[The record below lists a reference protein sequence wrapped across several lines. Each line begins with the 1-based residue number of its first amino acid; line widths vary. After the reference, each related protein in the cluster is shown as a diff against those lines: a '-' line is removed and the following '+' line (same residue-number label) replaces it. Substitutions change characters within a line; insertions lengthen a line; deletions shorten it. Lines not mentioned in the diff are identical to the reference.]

1 MECLWYVISY
11 FALTHIAGLFLGMYL
26 ERKITQLSM
35 LKNCIAKS
43 DNSNNCSNNPSP
55 MLEPKNTDDF

>member
-1 MECLWYVISY
+1 MKCLWYVISY

-35 LKNCIAKS
+35 FKNCTEKWRVPIFTLKETEEAK
-43 DNSNNCSNNPSP
+43 DIWG
-55 MLEPKNTDDF
+55 LI